1 MSSTNVH
8 RTNAVWHNNT
18 QKHTTAFS
26 SCSLFTSLRPTYML
40 WWKVCDM
47 CHIWINVF
55 FHFCF
60 SAFKKHVRVITTNIC
75 YTSEK
80 KDLSL
85 FFLLSI
91 RDNGGN
97 ISQQTGKWA
106 LRGSYSWIPGVGG
119 ETSVL
124 WINDS
129 DMDGGLKRSVTVLF
143 SNFSLTGWLNNDKH
157 TLLHS
162 RPIYRLHCKSQ
173 TKAAKT
179 ATRYEFRQSAYMI
192 MNSFHLKS
200 RPSMDVYLC
209 AGLLLSHFSVLK
221 LTALHRRHLNGDG
234 LDRATAAQV

>member
-1 MSSTNVH
+1 MLFGTTTHKNIQLHFLPAPSSH
-8 RTNAVWHNNT
+8 RVSGCDA
-18 QKHTTAFS
+18 A
-26 SCSLFTSLRPTYML
+26 LRPTYML

-91 RDNGGN
+91 CDNGDN

>member
-18 QKHTTAFS
+18 QKYTTAFS
-26 SCSLFTSLRPTYML
+26 SCSVFTSCQRVWCCAEANLHVVMKGWAP
-40 WWKVCDM
+40 CDM

-55 FHFCF
+55 LHFCF

-80 KDLSL
+80 KACVS
-85 FFLLSI
+85 FLLSI
-91 RDNGGN
+91 RDNGDN

-106 LRGSYSWIPGVGG
+106 LRGRYCWIPGVGG

-173 TKAAKT
+173 TKAADHKRPAKT

-192 MNSFHLKS
+192 MSSFIWKADHQW
-200 RPSMDVYLC
+200 M
-209 AGLLLSHFSVLK
+209 F
-221 LTALHRRHLNGDG
+221 TFALDCCW
-234 LDRATAAQV
+234 ATSLF